1 MAGTE
6 ELTIANVVRHD
17 GPLLFQSLP
26 KALDNLADNLGFRLP
41 FLIRGIKRLDVRKQT
56 RDALAERVEE
66 VGRRAG
72 PEPVR
77 GGGQEG
83 QDQARDRERARVLG
97 LQFDEDRDSV
107 FARRVVLG
115 VCGLAERSSEP
126 FCLERRFALGKRT
139 YRSHHL

>member
-17 GPLLFQSLP
+17 RPFLFQSLP

-41 FLIRGIKRLDVRKQT
+41 FLIRSIERLDVRKQT

-77 GGGQEG
+77 GGG
-83 QDQARDRERARVLG
+83 
-97 LQFDEDRDSV
+97 
-107 FARRVVLG
+107 
-115 VCGLAERSSEP
+115 
-126 FCLERRFALGKRT
+126 
-139 YRSHHL
+139 

>member
-56 RDALAERVEE
+56 WDALAERVEE
-66 VGRRAG
+66 VRRRAG

-77 GGGQEG
+77 SRGQEG
-83 QDQARDRERARVLG
+83 KDQARDRERAGVLG
-97 LQFDEDRDSV
+97 LQFEENRDGV
-107 FARRVVLG
+107 LAGRVVLG
-115 VCGLAERSSEP
+115 VCQRAGRSCQNPLFCFASEDLSP
-126 FCLERRFALGKRT
+126 W
-139 YRSHHL
+139 